1 MRICR
6 IAVALVAFAFASLT
20 PREVAAQTGAVRVLV
35 SNGMKTAMEE
45 LQPRCERM
53 IGHPLVLQFNSTAGL
68 KQQIEAGDSFDVAMI
83 TSEAADDLIKQGK
96 LAGDSRAAMGR
107 VQLGIGIRAGAA
119 KPDIHTPE
127 ALKRTLRATKSI
139 TYRVDGASRPDIEK
153 MFERLGIAAELQPR
167 IILVEGSG
175 TATDSVA
182 SGKAELVIT
191 LSSEIMPVHGI
202 QLLGPL
208 PLAFQYS
215 IPFEA
220 AVSAKATNADAA
232 KALIAI
238 LAGPGVAPV
247 FKASGLDRRD

>member
-1 MRICR
+1 
-6 IAVALVAFAFASLT
+6 
-20 PREVAAQTGAVRVLV
+20 
-35 SNGMKTAMEE
+35 MEK

-68 KQQIEAGDSFDVAMI
+68 KKQIEAGDGFDVAMI
-83 TSEAADDLIKQGK
+83 TSEAVDDLIKQGK
-96 LAGDSRAAMGR
+96 LAGGSRAAMGR
-107 VQLGIGIRAGAA
+107 VQLGIGIRTGAA

-127 ALKRTLRATKSI
+127 ALKRTLRAAKSI
-139 TYRVDGASRPDIEK
+139 TYRVDGASRHDIEK
-153 MFERLGIAAELQPR
+153 MFARLGIAKELQPA
-167 IILVEGSG
+167 IVLVEGSG

-208 PLAFQYS
+208 PPEFQYA

-220 AVSAKATNADAA
+220 AVSAKATNAEAA

-238 LAGPGVAPV
+238 LSGPAMAPV
-247 FKASGLDRRD
+247 FKASGLNRHQ